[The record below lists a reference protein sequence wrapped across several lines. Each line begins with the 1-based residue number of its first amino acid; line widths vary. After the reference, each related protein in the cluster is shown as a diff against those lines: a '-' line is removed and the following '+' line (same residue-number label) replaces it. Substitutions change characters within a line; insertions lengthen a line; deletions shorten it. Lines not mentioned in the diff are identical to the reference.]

1 MELKADYDQQNY
13 LMFDLGHN
21 EIKIGQFSKNV
32 NKNFDYFALPTHLF
46 PFLNKTE
53 LYKSA

>member
-1 MELKADYDQQNY
+1 MDLKADYDQQSY

-21 EIKIGQFSKNV
+21 EVKVGQFSKNV

-46 PFLNKTE
+46 PYLNKGE
-53 LYKSA
+53 LYKK